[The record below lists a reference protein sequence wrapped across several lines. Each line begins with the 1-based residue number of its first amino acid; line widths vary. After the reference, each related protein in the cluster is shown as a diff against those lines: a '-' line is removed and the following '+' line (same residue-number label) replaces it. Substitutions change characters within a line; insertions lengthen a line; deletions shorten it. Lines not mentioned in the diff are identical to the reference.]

1 MISSWSLIIIAVCLL
16 FFFGVNLHNV
26 LRYHR
31 RSTAET
37 AKPEVEE
44 PHGFT
49 VGLVALG
56 TGAFFL
62 ESLVYIVFGALGHR
76 ASLWAAFDLAVH
88 SDFLEVVGAS
98 VMATGYAIFIWSVL
112 ARGQYA
118 TSWDMPEKQRL
129 VDWGPYGH
137 VRHPSYPGY
146 VLMFAGFFI
155 ISHNLLA
162 IVPFIAIP
170 GYLRVAFQEE
180 EMLLKRFGEEY
191 RKYMRETKQLIP
203 LVY

>member
-1 MISSWSLIIIAVCLL
+1 MSVALL
-16 FFFGVNLHNV
+16 HVNLHNV
-26 LRYHR
+26 LHYHR
-31 RSTAET
+31 GSTAGT
-37 AKPEVEE
+37 TKPEVVE

-49 VGLVALG
+49 VGLAAPG
-56 TGAFFL
+56 TGVFFL
-62 ESLVYIVFGALGHR
+62 ESVVYIVFGVLGDR
-76 ASLWAAFDLAVH
+76 ISLWAAFDLAVH
-88 SDFLEVVGAS
+88 SDLLEVVGAS
-98 VMATGYAIFIWSVL
+98 VMVAGYAIFIWSVL

-118 TSWDMPEKQRL
+118 TSWEMPEKQRL

-137 VRHPSYPGY
+137 VRHPSYLGY
-146 VLMFAGFFI
+146 FLMFAGFFI

-191 RKYMRETKQLIP
+191 RKYVPETKRLIP